1 MKPTQ
6 VLVALAA
13 IAYAAPVS
21 DDTKAKALEID
32 DDFPLAELE
41 AYFEAHMNGETSE
54 ANSLHARQF
63 SSSTYNQLTDGT
75 PCRPVTMIYARGT
88 TQAGNV
94 GDPAAVGPVLFNNLA
109 SRIGLNNLAVQGVA
123 YPANIAGY
131 LAGGDAAGS
140 RTMADLISRAATQC
154 PSTKII
160 ISGYSQGA
168 QLVHNAAGMLSAS
181 VTNRVTAA
189 VTFGDPKQKQAFG
202 TIPSSRTRIFCRAG
216 DNICDGG
223 IIVTPAHSQYQQDA
237 PAAAEWI
244 AARSDPYY
252 GAQVFVA
259 NINTMSHKVEWIFLK
274 IKNSYHDN
282 IERLAISKWAPQL
295 SAEINLPDWVEDELR
310 EILIYEII
318 KTHMTQPFNRYSWII
333 LRNMFGHDFDHHGK
347 SATFLGHVFS
357 VIAKI
362 VLQTEDVDQQ
372 FWLDN
377 MHLLT
382 LGCFEIINDKTVDFT
397 QGLLSDAGRLKAFF
411 TPLLISAFPVV
422 NGKLKNDEKTNSNH
436 KKLRKHMTDR
446 KSENSSTLIKDEAD
460 FDDEDG
466 PELKVEEEEEEL
478 GTRRTITFNSRKF
491 NSVP

>member
-244 AARSDPYY
+244 AAR
-252 GAQVFVA
+252 V
-259 NINTMSHKVEWIFLK
+259 
-274 IKNSYHDN
+274 
-282 IERLAISKWAPQL
+282 
-295 SAEINLPDWVEDELR
+295 
-310 EILIYEII
+310 
-318 KTHMTQPFNRYSWII
+318 
-333 LRNMFGHDFDHHGK
+333 
-347 SATFLGHVFS
+347 
-357 VIAKI
+357 
-362 VLQTEDVDQQ
+362 
-372 FWLDN
+372 
-377 MHLLT
+377 
-382 LGCFEIINDKTVDFT
+382 
-397 QGLLSDAGRLKAFF
+397 
-411 TPLLISAFPVV
+411 
-422 NGKLKNDEKTNSNH
+422 
-436 KKLRKHMTDR
+436 
-446 KSENSSTLIKDEAD
+446 
-460 FDDEDG
+460 
-466 PELKVEEEEEEL
+466 
-478 GTRRTITFNSRKF
+478 
-491 NSVP
+491 